1 MVVKL
6 YTANFAVSKNN
17 KNKCKMKKI
26 IVLAM
31 MFSVTFF
38 NRATANKAEDSSS
51 PKKIEIVTDNSLN
64 NENEYERNLNY
75 PIIDALLY
83 SDIKQVEV
91 TLYNIGKADI
101 YIIDSQN
108 QIINNMNTNTDSPI
122 TVNLSLTNKKGVYYV
137 IIISDYCYA
146 EGKFL
151 L

>member
-91 TLYNIGKADI
+91 TLYNIGKTEI

-122 TVNLSLTNKKGVYYV
+122 TVNLSLTNKK
-137 IIISDYCYA
+137 
-146 EGKFL
+146 L
-151 L
+151 N

>member
-91 TLYNIGKADI
+91 TLYNIGKTEI
-101 YIIDSQN
+101 YIDRL
-108 QIINNMNTNTDSPI
+108 
-122 TVNLSLTNKKGVYYV
+122 NLKNKKKVN
-137 IIISDYCYA
+137 YCSHYKNNLA
-146 EGKFL
+146 DL
-151 L
+151 LPYFYKHQYILQK

>member
-1 MVVKL
+1 
-6 YTANFAVSKNN
+6 
-17 KNKCKMKKI
+17 MKKI

-75 PIIDALLY
+75 PIIDVLLY

-91 TLYNIGKADI
+91 TLYNIGKAEI

>member
-1 MVVKL
+1 
-6 YTANFAVSKNN
+6 
-17 KNKCKMKKI
+17 MKKI

-91 TLYNIGKADI
+91 TLYNIGKTEI

-108 QIINNMNTNTDSPI
+108 QIINNMNTNTVSPI
-122 TVNLSLTNKKGVYYV
+122 TVNLSITIKKGVYYV

>member
-91 TLYNIGKADI
+91 TLYNIGKTEI